1 MYIPHNSGE
10 ALCSFTMAPCVVVER
25 LEGKQQCSRAPV
37 GEHADQA
44 QDAEC
49 GCHKQQE
56 VNEKRPKPCNNQS
69 HNHDSAALRQDP
81 LFILVRGRSIR
92 SMARSGCQP
101 RRPYPERIHIFAIL
115 AGFCTVSFF
124 ICCDI
129 SYCTYTGLALRGKGE
144 DFSIATPTVLSPC
157 LSQLFFTANS
167 KFLQLQLYCTR
178 NPPS

>member
-1 MYIPHNSGE
+1 MQNVAATSNKR
-10 ALCSFTMAPCVVVER
+10 SM
-25 LEGKQQCSRAPV
+25 KN
-37 GEHADQA
+37 DQNPA
-44 QDAEC
+44 TT
-49 GCHKQQE
+49 
-56 VNEKRPKPCNNQS
+56 
-69 HNHDSAALRQDP
+69 NHTITTARRSDKIRS
-81 LFILVRGRSIR
+81 FILVRGRSIR